1 MEREP
6 PAPATPF
13 GLEVNYLAV
22 AGERPG
28 PCAAVTPSDRGE
40 LRNLC
45 DSVSSSASQ
54 VLNRV
59 YVAQTQSFKMLTII
73 NIDDTLYC
81 SNKYF

>member
-13 GLEVNYLAV
+13 GLEGNYLAV
-22 AGERPG
+22 TGERPG
-28 PCAAVTPSDRGE
+28 PCAAVTPSDQGE

-45 DSVSSSASQ
+45 DSVSSSAPQ

-59 YVAQTQSFKMLTII
+59 LCGPDSEF
-73 NIDDTLYC
+73 
-81 SNKYF
+81 